1 MQEMMPEYHKVDGRE
16 IEKRQGWWTGL
27 EEIYGEDFVRW
38 VRKCLGRTL
47 LGRPSAR
54 ELLEKAVG
62 EIRDDGE
69 DTGKGSGQSLP
80 KWFWG

>member
-1 MQEMMPEYHKVDGRE
+1 MDERLRKGD
-16 IEKRQGWWTGL
+16 GL

-38 VRKCLGRTL
+38 VRGCLGRTL

-54 ELLEKAVG
+54 ELFEKAVG
-62 EIRDDGE
+62 EIREDGQ

-80 KWFWG
+80 K